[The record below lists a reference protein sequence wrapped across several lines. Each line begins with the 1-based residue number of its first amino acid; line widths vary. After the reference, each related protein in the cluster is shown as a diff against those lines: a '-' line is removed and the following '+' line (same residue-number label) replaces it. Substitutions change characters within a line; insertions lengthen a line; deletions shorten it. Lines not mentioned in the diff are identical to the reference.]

1 MLTIPEKEN
10 RGSKEQEVAIM
21 IDALADKG
29 KKALEALSKKSQEEI
44 DHIVH
49 QMSLAAVDQHM
60 VLAKLAHEETGRG
73 IYEDKAIKNLYASE
87 YIWNSIKDNKTVG
100 IIGEDKEKGLTYVA
114 EPIGVICGVTPTTN
128 PTSTTIFKAM
138 IAIKTGNPIIFAFH
152 PSAQESS
159 KRAAEVVLEAA
170 MKAGA
175 PKDIIQWIEV
185 PSIEATKQLM
195 NHKGIALVLATGG
208 SGMVK
213 SAYSTGKP
221 ALGVGPGNVPSYIEK
236 TAHIKRAV
244 NDIIGS
250 KTFDNGMICASEQV
264 VVIDKEIYKD
274 VTNEFKAHQAYF
286 VKKDE
291 LQRLE
296 NAIMNEQ
303 KTGIKTDIVGKSAV
317 EIAELAGIPVPEN
330 TKLIIAEISGVGS
343 DYPLSREKLSPV
355 LALVKAQSTKQAFQ
369 ICEDTLHFGGLGH
382 TAVIHT
388 EDETLQKDFGL
399 RMKACRVLVNTPSAV
414 GGIGDMYNE
423 LIPSLTLGC
432 GSYGRNSI
440 SHNVSATD
448 LLNIKTIAK
457 RRNNTQI
464 FKVPAQIYFEE
475 NAIMSL
481 TTMDK
486 IEKVMIVCD
495 PGMVE
500 FGYTKTVENVL
511 RQRTEQPQI
520 KIFSEVEPNPST
532 NTVYKGLE
540 MMVDFQPD
548 TIIAL
553 GGGSA
558 MDAAKAMWMF
568 FEHPETS
575 FFGAK
580 QKFLDIGKRT
590 YKIGMPENATFI
602 CIPTTS
608 GTGMDVL
615 THAMESYVSV
625 MASDYTRGLS
635 LQAIKLTFEY
645 LKSSV
650 EKGDKVSREKMHNA
664 STLAGMAFANA
675 FLGIAHSIAHK
686 IGGEY
691 GIPHGRA
698 NAILLPHIIRYNAKD
713 PQKHAL
719 FPKYEFFRADTDY
732 ADIAKFLGLKGNTT
746 EALVE
751 SLAKAVYELG
761 QSVGIEMNLKSQ
773 GVSEEELNESIDR
786 MAELAFEDQCT
797 TANPKEALI
806 SEIKDIIQT
815 SYDYKQ

>member
-303 KTGIKTDIVGKSAV
+303 KTGIKPDIVGKSAV

-486 IEKVMIVCD
+486 IEKVMIV
-495 PGMVE
+495 
-500 FGYTKTVENVL
+500 
-511 RQRTEQPQI
+511 
-520 KIFSEVEPNPST
+520 
-532 NTVYKGLE
+532 
-540 MMVDFQPD
+540 
-548 TIIAL
+548 
-553 GGGSA
+553 
-558 MDAAKAMWMF
+558 
-568 FEHPETS
+568 
-575 FFGAK
+575 
-580 QKFLDIGKRT
+580 
-590 YKIGMPENATFI
+590 
-602 CIPTTS
+602 
-608 GTGMDVL
+608 
-615 THAMESYVSV
+615 
-625 MASDYTRGLS
+625 
-635 LQAIKLTFEY
+635 
-645 LKSSV
+645 
-650 EKGDKVSREKMHNA
+650 
-664 STLAGMAFANA
+664 
-675 FLGIAHSIAHK
+675 
-686 IGGEY
+686 
-691 GIPHGRA
+691 
-698 NAILLPHIIRYNAKD
+698 
-713 PQKHAL
+713 
-719 FPKYEFFRADTDY
+719 
-732 ADIAKFLGLKGNTT
+732 
-746 EALVE
+746 
-751 SLAKAVYELG
+751 
-761 QSVGIEMNLKSQ
+761 
-773 GVSEEELNESIDR
+773 
-786 MAELAFEDQCT
+786 
-797 TANPKEALI
+797 
-806 SEIKDIIQT
+806 
-815 SYDYKQ
+815 

>member
-274 VTNEFKAHQAYF
+274 V
-286 VKKDE
+286 
-291 LQRLE
+291 
-296 NAIMNEQ
+296 
-303 KTGIKTDIVGKSAV
+303 
-317 EIAELAGIPVPEN
+317 
-330 TKLIIAEISGVGS
+330 
-343 DYPLSREKLSPV
+343 
-355 LALVKAQSTKQAFQ
+355 
-369 ICEDTLHFGGLGH
+369 
-382 TAVIHT
+382 
-388 EDETLQKDFGL
+388 
-399 RMKACRVLVNTPSAV
+399 
-414 GGIGDMYNE
+414 
-423 LIPSLTLGC
+423 
-432 GSYGRNSI
+432 
-440 SHNVSATD
+440 
-448 LLNIKTIAK
+448 LL
-457 RRNNTQI
+457 
-464 FKVPAQIYFEE
+464 
-475 NAIMSL
+475 
-481 TTMDK
+481 
-486 IEKVMIVCD
+486 
-495 PGMVE
+495 
-500 FGYTKTVENVL
+500 
-511 RQRTEQPQI
+511 
-520 KIFSEVEPNPST
+520 
-532 NTVYKGLE
+532 
-540 MMVDFQPD
+540 
-548 TIIAL
+548 
-553 GGGSA
+553 
-558 MDAAKAMWMF
+558 
-568 FEHPETS
+568 
-575 FFGAK
+575 
-580 QKFLDIGKRT
+580 
-590 YKIGMPENATFI
+590 
-602 CIPTTS
+602 
-608 GTGMDVL
+608 
-615 THAMESYVSV
+615 
-625 MASDYTRGLS
+625 
-635 LQAIKLTFEY
+635 
-645 LKSSV
+645 
-650 EKGDKVSREKMHNA
+650 
-664 STLAGMAFANA
+664 
-675 FLGIAHSIAHK
+675 
-686 IGGEY
+686 
-691 GIPHGRA
+691 
-698 NAILLPHIIRYNAKD
+698 
-713 PQKHAL
+713 
-719 FPKYEFFRADTDY
+719 
-732 ADIAKFLGLKGNTT
+732 
-746 EALVE
+746 
-751 SLAKAVYELG
+751 
-761 QSVGIEMNLKSQ
+761 MNLKH
-773 GVSEEELNESIDR
+773 
-786 MAELAFEDQCT
+786 
-797 TANPKEALI
+797 
-806 SEIKDIIQT
+806 IKHT
-815 SYDYKQ
+815 LLKKMNYNA

>member
-44 DHIVH
+44 NHIVH

-303 KTGIKTDIVGKSAV
+303 KTSIKPDIVGKSAV

-369 ICEDTLHFGGLGH
+369 ICEDTLHF
-382 TAVIHT
+382 
-388 EDETLQKDFGL
+388 
-399 RMKACRVLVNTPSAV
+399 LV
-414 GGIGDMYNE
+414 D
-423 LIPSLTLGC
+423 
-432 GSYGRNSI
+432 
-440 SHNVSATD
+440 
-448 LLNIKTIAK
+448 
-457 RRNNTQI
+457 
-464 FKVPAQIYFEE
+464 
-475 NAIMSL
+475 
-481 TTMDK
+481 
-486 IEKVMIVCD
+486 
-495 PGMVE
+495 
-500 FGYTKTVENVL
+500 
-511 RQRTEQPQI
+511 
-520 KIFSEVEPNPST
+520 
-532 NTVYKGLE
+532 
-540 MMVDFQPD
+540 
-548 TIIAL
+548 
-553 GGGSA
+553 
-558 MDAAKAMWMF
+558 
-568 FEHPETS
+568 
-575 FFGAK
+575 
-580 QKFLDIGKRT
+580 
-590 YKIGMPENATFI
+590 
-602 CIPTTS
+602 
-608 GTGMDVL
+608 
-615 THAMESYVSV
+615 
-625 MASDYTRGLS
+625 
-635 LQAIKLTFEY
+635 
-645 LKSSV
+645 
-650 EKGDKVSREKMHNA
+650 
-664 STLAGMAFANA
+664 
-675 FLGIAHSIAHK
+675 
-686 IGGEY
+686 
-691 GIPHGRA
+691 
-698 NAILLPHIIRYNAKD
+698 
-713 PQKHAL
+713 
-719 FPKYEFFRADTDY
+719 
-732 ADIAKFLGLKGNTT
+732 
-746 EALVE
+746 
-751 SLAKAVYELG
+751 
-761 QSVGIEMNLKSQ
+761 
-773 GVSEEELNESIDR
+773 
-786 MAELAFEDQCT
+786 
-797 TANPKEALI
+797 
-806 SEIKDIIQT
+806 
-815 SYDYKQ
+815 